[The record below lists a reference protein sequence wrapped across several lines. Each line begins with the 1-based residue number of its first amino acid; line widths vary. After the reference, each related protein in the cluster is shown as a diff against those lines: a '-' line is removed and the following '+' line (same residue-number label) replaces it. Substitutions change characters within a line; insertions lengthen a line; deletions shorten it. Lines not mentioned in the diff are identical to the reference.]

1 MKPWI
6 PLYNPFILYNSIEK
20 ILNMTT
26 FLIILIALYILY
38 YVGNIIYDLFLKTK
52 STAKSDDNEI
62 FSLVEFEEEHRSDV
76 KTVGIEDVENLTTP
90 KSFYRKQFPI
100 EIVRS
105 EERQDI
111 DDYRRRFESEQN
123 IDSFDEESSLEQ
135 PEEIIEEDTEEVV
148 ENEVEEDLYN
158 EEVDQR
164 ENIEEHLLK
173 LEKAS
178 NNYWENVL
186 NIASSSVQLVQNLKG
201 HKVYHSTLNM

>member
-6 PLYNPFILYNSIEK
+6 PLYNPLIHYISVEK

-26 FLIILIALYILY
+26 FLIILIALYTLY
-38 YVGNIIYDLFLKTK
+38 YVGNIIYDLFLKTQ
-52 STAKSDDNEI
+52 STVKTNDNEI
-62 FSLVEFEEEHRSDV
+62 FSLAEFEEENRSEV

-90 KSFYRKQFPI
+90 KSFYIKQFPI
-100 EIVRS
+100 EIVKS

-123 IDSFDEESSLEQ
+123 IDSFDEKTSLEQ
-135 PEEIIEEDTEEVV
+135 PEKIIEEVEENL
-148 ENEVEEDLYN
+148 ENEFEEELHN
-158 EEVDQR
+158 EEVNQL

-173 LEKAS
+173 IEKAS

-186 NIASSSVQLVQNLKG
+186 NIASSSVQLVQNLNG
-201 HKVYHSTLNM
+201 HKVYHSTLNR

>member
-6 PLYNPFILYNSIEK
+6 PLYNPLNYYNSVEK

-26 FLIILIALYILY
+26 FLIILLALYILY
-38 YVGNIIYDLFLKTK
+38 YVGNIIYDLFLKTQ
-52 STAKSDDNEI
+52 STAKINDDEI
-62 FSLVEFEEEHRSDV
+62 FSLVEFEEENRSDV
-76 KTVGIEDVENLTTP
+76 KTIGIEDVENLTTP

-100 EIVRS
+100 EIVKS

-123 IDSFDEESSLEQ
+123 IDSFEEESSLEQ
-135 PEEIIEEDTEEVV
+135 PEEIIEEVEENL
-148 ENEVEEDLYN
+148 ENEFEEELHN
-158 EEVDQR
+158 EEVNQL

-173 LEKAS
+173 IEKAS

-186 NIASSSVQLVQNLKG
+186 NIASSSVQLVQNLNG
-201 HKVYHSTLNM
+201 HKVYHSTLNR

>member
-6 PLYNPFILYNSIEK
+6 PIYNPLIHYFSVEK

-38 YVGNIIYDLFLKTK
+38 YLGNIIYDLFLKTK
-52 STAKSDDNEI
+52 SIAKTDDNEI
-62 FSLVEFEEEHRSDV
+62 FSIAEFEEENRSDV

-123 IDSFDEESSLEQ
+123 IDSFE
-135 PEEIIEEDTEEVV
+135 
-148 ENEVEEDLYN
+148 
-158 EEVDQR
+158 
-164 ENIEEHLLK
+164 
-173 LEKAS
+173 
-178 NNYWENVL
+178 
-186 NIASSSVQLVQNLKG
+186 
-201 HKVYHSTLNM
+201 

>member
-6 PLYNPFILYNSIEK
+6 PIYNPLIHYFSVEK

-38 YVGNIIYDLFLKTK
+38 YVGNIIYDLFLKTQ
-52 STAKSDDNEI
+52 STAKTNDDEI
-62 FSLVEFEEEHRSDV
+62 FSLVEFEEENRSEV

-90 KSFYRKQFPI
+90 NSFYRKQFPI

-123 IDSFDEESSLEQ
+123 IDSFEEESSLEQ
-135 PEEIIEEDTEEVV
+135 HEEITEGDTEENI

-158 EEVDQR
+158 EEGNQLT
-164 ENIEEHLLK
+164 NIEEHIK
-173 LEKAS
+173 KKKKAS
-178 NNYWENVL
+178 KNYWENVL
-186 NIASSSVQLVQNLKG
+186 NIASSSVQLVQNLNG
-201 HKVYHSTLNM
+201 HKVYHSTLNR

>member
-1 MKPWI
+1 MKPCI
-6 PLYNPFILYNSIEK
+6 PLYNPLIHYISVEK

-26 FLIILIALYILY
+26 FLIILIALYTLY
-38 YVGNIIYDLFLKTK
+38 YVGNIIYDLFLKTQ
-52 STAKSDDNEI
+52 SAAKTNDDEI
-62 FSLVEFEEEHRSDV
+62 FSLVEFEEENRSEV

-100 EIVRS
+100 EIVKS

-123 IDSFDEESSLEQ
+123 IDSFDEESSHEQ
-135 PEEIIEEDTEEVV
+135 SEEKIEEEAEENL
-148 ENEVEEDLYN
+148 ENEVDEELYN
-158 EEVDQR
+158 EEVDQL

-173 LEKAS
+173 IEKAS

-186 NIASSSVQLVQNLKG
+186 NIATSSVELVQNFNG
-201 HKVYHSTLNM
+201 HKVYHSTLNR

>member
-6 PLYNPFILYNSIEK
+6 PLYNPLIHYISVEK

-26 FLIILIALYILY
+26 FLIILIALYTLY
-38 YVGNIIYDLFLKTK
+38 YVGNIIYDLFLKTQ
-52 STAKSDDNEI
+52 STVKTNDNEI
-62 FSLVEFEEEHRSDV
+62 FSLAEFEEENRSEV

-90 KSFYRKQFPI
+90 KSFYIKQFPI
-100 EIVRS
+100 EIVKS

-123 IDSFDEESSLEQ
+123 IDSFDEKTSLEQ
-135 PEEIIEEDTEEVV
+135 PEKIIEEVEENL
-148 ENEVEEDLYN
+148 ENEFEEELHN
-158 EEVDQR
+158 EEVNQL

-173 LEKAS
+173 IEKAS

-186 NIASSSVQLVQNLKG
+186 NIATSSVQLVQNLNG
-201 HKVYHSTLNM
+201 HKVYHSTLNR

>member
-6 PLYNPFILYNSIEK
+6 PLYNPLIHYFSVEK

-26 FLIILIALYILY
+26 FIIILIALYILY

-52 STAKSDDNEI
+52 STAKIDDNEI

-76 KTVGIEDVENLTTP
+76 KMVGIEDVENLTTP

-123 IDSFDEESSLEQ
+123 IDSFEEESSLEQ
-135 PEEIIEEDTEEVV
+135 PEETIEEEAEEDV

-158 EEVDQR
+158 EEVDQL

-201 HKVYHSTLNM
+201 HKVYHSTLNR

>member
-6 PLYNPFILYNSIEK
+6 PLYNPLIHYFSVEK

-52 STAKSDDNEI
+52 STAKTVDNEI

-105 EERQDI
+105 AERQDI
-111 DDYRRRFESEQN
+111 DHYRRRFESEQN
-123 IDSFDEESSLEQ
+123 IDSFEEESSLEQ
-135 PEEIIEEDTEEVV
+135 PKEIIEEDAEEDV

-186 NIASSSVQLVQNLKG
+186 NVASSSVQLVQNLNG
-201 HKVYHSTLNM
+201 HKVYHSTLNR

>member
-6 PLYNPFILYNSIEK
+6 PIYNPLIHYFSVEK

-38 YVGNIIYDLFLKTK
+38 YLGNIIYDLFLKTK
-52 STAKSDDNEI
+52 SIAKTDDNEI
-62 FSLVEFEEEHRSDV
+62 FSIAEFEEENRSDV

-123 IDSFDEESSLEQ
+123 IDSFEEESSLEQ
-135 PEEIIEEDTEEVV
+135 HEEITEGDTEENI

-158 EEVDQR
+158 EEGNQLT
-164 ENIEEHLLK
+164 NIEEHLLK

-178 NNYWENVL
+178 KNYWENVL
-186 NIASSSVQLVQNLKG
+186 NIASSSVQLVQNLNG
-201 HKVYHSTLNM
+201 HKVYHSTLNR

>member
-6 PLYNPFILYNSIEK
+6 PLYNPLIHYISVEK

-26 FLIILIALYILY
+26 FLIILIALYTLY
-38 YVGNIIYDLFLKTK
+38 YVGNIIYDLFLKTQ
-52 STAKSDDNEI
+52 STVKTNDNEI
-62 FSLVEFEEEHRSDV
+62 FSLAEFEEENRSEV

-90 KSFYRKQFPI
+90 KSFYIKQFPI
-100 EIVRS
+100 EIVKS

-123 IDSFDEESSLEQ
+123 IDSFDEKTWLEQ
-135 PEEIIEEDTEEVV
+135 PEKIIEEVEENL
-148 ENEVEEDLYN
+148 ENEFEEELHN
-158 EEVDQR
+158 EEVNQL

-173 LEKAS
+173 IEKAS

-186 NIASSSVQLVQNLKG
+186 NIATSSVQLVQNLNG
-201 HKVYHSTLNM
+201 HKVYHSTLNR

>member
-6 PLYNPFILYNSIEK
+6 PLYNPLIHYISVEK

-38 YVGNIIYDLFLKTK
+38 YVGNIIYDLFLKTQ
-52 STAKSDDNEI
+52 STVKTNDNEI
-62 FSLVEFEEEHRSDV
+62 FSLAEFEEENRSEV

-135 PEEIIEEDTEEVV
+135 PEEIIEEEAGGNL
-148 ENEVEEDLYN
+148 ENEFEEELYN
-158 EEVDQR
+158 EEVDQL

-173 LEKAS
+173 IEKAS

-186 NIASSSVQLVQNLKG
+186 NIASSSVQLVQNLNG
-201 HKVYHSTLNM
+201 HKVYHSTLNR